1 MVALRRARYCQWKA
15 RDGSTSIY
23 DSGRRGV
30 KLTGVNT
37 VLNVL
42 WLVLCGIWLAI
53 GYVVAGVVMCIL
65 IITIPFGIAS
75 FRLAAFALWP
85 FGRTTV
91 PKPDAGAGSFIG
103 NVLWF
108 LLAGLWMAIAHVV
121 TGVLLCVTIIG
132 IPLGIADFKLAA
144 AAIAPLGKDIV
155 RTEDPRAFYR

>member
-1 MVALRRARYCQWKA
+1 MPSIVRGAPGGPSGGRVAPVHGPGGGKLGY
-15 RDGSTSIY
+15 
-23 DSGRRGV
+23 V
-30 KLTGVNT
+30 KTI
-37 VLNVL
+37 LNVL
-42 WLVLCGIWLAI
+42 WLVLCGFWLAI
-53 GYVVAGVVMCIL
+53 GYVMAGVIMCVL

-75 FRLAAFALWP
+75 FRLAAFTLWP
-85 FGRTTV
+85 FGRTLV
-91 PKPDAGAGSFIG
+91 PRADAGAGSFIG

-155 RTEDPRAFYR
+155 PTDDPRAFAPS

>member
-1 MVALRRARYCQWKA
+1 ML
-15 RDGSTSIY
+15 GL
-23 DSGRRGV
+23 V
-30 KLTGVNT
+30 KT

-42 WLVLCGIWLAI
+42 WLVLCGFWLAI

-75 FRLAAFALWP
+75 FRLAAFTLWP
-85 FGRTTV
+85 FGRVLV
-91 PKPDAGAGSFIG
+91 PKPGAGAGSFIG

-108 LLAGLWMAIAHVV
+108 LLAGLWMAIAHIV

-132 IPLGIADFKLAA
+132 IPLGLADFKLAA

-155 RTEDPRAFYR
+155 PSDDPRAFVRL

>member
-1 MVALRRARYCQWKA
+1 
-15 RDGSTSIY
+15 
-23 DSGRRGV
+23 
-30 KLTGVNT
+30 
-37 VLNVL
+37 
-42 WLVLCGIWLAI
+42 
-53 GYVVAGVVMCIL
+53 MCVL

-75 FRLAAFALWP
+75 FRLAAFTLWP
-85 FGRTTV
+85 FGRTLV

-108 LLAGLWMAIAHVV
+108 LLAGLWMAIAHIV

-155 RTEDPRAFYR
+155 DTDDPRAFYRS